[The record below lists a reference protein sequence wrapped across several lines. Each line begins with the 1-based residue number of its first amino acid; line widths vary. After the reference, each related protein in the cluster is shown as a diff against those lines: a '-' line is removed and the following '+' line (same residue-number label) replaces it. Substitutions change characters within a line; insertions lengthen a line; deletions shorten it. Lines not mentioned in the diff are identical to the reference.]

1 VRVLVLTFYIQTSS
15 PRVLGSLNIM
25 TETVVTCIS
34 KLNDR
39 NYSVWALQSKFAMM
53 NKGCWS
59 AIDPGT
65 DVSPAIEQKAKSMIG
80 MTVEDHLL
88 PLVDHAKSAKEAWDT
103 FKARY
108 VLNSAS
114 SRLHLRRDL
123 NSLKMEGAET
133 MSMYFARAR
142 RIRDDLVAIGDHIDD
157 DQVAMSILAG
167 LPKQYDTVITVMQHG
182 NQKLSLDTCLANL
195 LPMESK
201 LQRAEEE
208 ESVAVAHTAKFNKG
222 KPKKGLWNNSRDS
235 DERTCFY
242 CGEKGHIKM
251 NCPTRKADLKE
262 FEEQRMRERGQRP
275 MVTFAAAY

>member
-1 VRVLVLTFYIQTSS
+1 
-15 PRVLGSLNIM
+15 M
-25 TETVVTCIS
+25 TETVVASGIK

-65 DVSPAIEQKAKSMIG
+65 DVSATIDQKAKSMIG
-80 MTVEDHLL
+80 MNVEDHLL
-88 PLVDHAKSAKEAWDT
+88 PIVDSAKTAKEAWDA
-103 FKARY
+103 FKASY
-108 VLNSAS
+108 VLSSAS

-123 NSLKMEGAET
+123 NSLRMEDDET
-133 MSMYFARAR
+133 LSMYFARAR
-142 RIRDDLVAIGDHIDD
+142 RIRDDLVAIGDQIDD

-182 NQKLSLDTCLANL
+182 NQKLNLDTCLANL

-201 LQRAEEE
+201 LERAEEV
-208 ESVAVAHTAKFNKG
+208 ESLASAHTARFNKG
-222 KPKKGLWNNSRDS
+222 KHKKGPWNNSHAR

-242 CGEKGHIKM
+242 CGEKGHIKV
-251 NCPTRKADLKE
+251 NCATRKADLKD
-262 FEEQRMRERGQRP
+262 FEEQRMRMRGQQP

>member
-1 VRVLVLTFYIQTSS
+1 
-15 PRVLGSLNIM
+15 M
-25 TETVVTCIS
+25 TETVVTCIT

-39 NYSVWALQSKFAMM
+39 NYSVWALQSKFALM
-53 NKGCWS
+53 NKGYWN

-65 DVSPAIEQKAKSMIG
+65 DVSPAIDQKAKAMIG

-88 PLVDHAKSAKEAWDT
+88 PLVDNAKTAKEAWDT

-142 RIRDDLVAIGDHIDD
+142 RIRDDLVAIGDQIDD
-157 DQVAMSILAG
+157 D
-167 LPKQYDTVITVMQHG
+167 QHG

-222 KPKKGLWNNSRDS
+222 KSKKGLWNNSRNS